1 MLTFPERIG
10 FIVFAIAMLLLA
22 AFGFFQILRA
32 IRRGSG
38 DFPWRRYLGE
48 WKERLKSEIVNVG
61 LNYPVWLNRPRVGLF
76 HFMIFAGFSFY
87 FLVNVVDFVEGFWE
101 EFTTVH
107 QAGLFPPAV
116 LGAVTL
122 DFNLLQ
128 GGAFA
133 AFNLVAD
140 LLSVAVLVGMTALL
154 IRRFIVKDKAF
165 NFRENVLLNPKVR
178 AGAIRRDS
186 LIVGLFILIHVG
198 SRWLGRGFAL
208 AESGSGDWFEPTASI
223 IANLLIAVQVSP
235 QVLEIAR
242 HVTWFTAIGL
252 ILLFFPY
259 FVISKH
265 IHIFFAPINW
275 LIYRERRFALAE
287 PNNASGAKHLQDL
300 SWHSLLDSYACIMCN
315 RCQDVC
321 PAYAAGTPLSPS
333 ALEINKRYWLNQNLL
348 KFASGKASPSLLDMA
363 ISEEAVWACTT
374 CGACVEVCPVGNA
387 PMVDIV
393 EIRQRLISDGATLD
407 GNLQKALVNLGKQGN
422 SFGQSARNRA
432 KWTQTLNFKIKD
444 ARKEQVEYLWFVGD
458 YASFD
463 ARGQNLTRQVASVFK
478 QAGLDFGILYD
489 AEWNTGN
496 DARRVGEEG
505 LFEQLAEH
513 NIAAL
518 DKAKFSRG
526 IITTDPHTMNAL
538 RFEYAKLGKQ
548 YSVLHYTQV
557 LNQLLD
563 EGKLRLKRQLD
574 YRVTYHDPC
583 YLGRYNRITAAPREL
598 LERLGV
604 TLIEMPHHGTGSF
617 CCGAGGGQLWR
628 SELVQDARPSEIRV
642 REALSVLEKP
652 NVPNV
657 PNTPNAPNSLRLKP
671 NGQSASSIPLFVVA
685 CPKDVAM
692 FADAVKTS
700 GNEDKLVVKDII
712 ELVVDAMQYPQR
724 YVANQPYRGAEVEVG
739 MNRL

>member
-1 MLTFPERIG
+1 MLSFSERIG
-10 FIVFAIAMLLLA
+10 FILFAVVMLSLA
-22 AFGFFQILRA
+22 AFGFVQILRA

-38 DFPWRRYLGE
+38 AFPWRRYLRE
-48 WKERLKSEIVNVG
+48 WKERLKTQIVNVG
-61 LNYPVWLNRPRVGLF
+61 LNYPVFQNRPRVGLL
-76 HFMIFAGFSFY
+76 HFMVFAGFSFY
-87 FLVNVVDFVEGFWE
+87 LLVNLADVVEGYFDG
-101 EFTTVH
+101 FTTLH
-107 QAGLFPPAV
+107 QGGLFA
-116 LGAVTL
+116 L
-122 DFNLLQ
+122 FNL
-128 GGAFA
+128 A
-133 AFNLVAD
+133 ADV
-140 LLSVAVLVGMTALL
+140 LSVSVLVGMSALL

-165 NFRENVLLNPKVR
+165 NIRENVLLNPRVR

-186 LIVGLFILIHVG
+186 LIVGVFILVHVG

-208 AESGSGDWFEPTASI
+208 AGSGSGDWFEPTASVV
-223 IANLLIAVQVSP
+223 ANFLMALNLSP
-235 QVLEIAR
+235 EVYEIGR
-242 HVTWFTAIGL
+242 HITWFLALGL

-259 FVISKH
+259 FILSKH
-265 IHIFFAPINW
+265 VHIFFAPINW
-275 LIYRERRFALAE
+275 LLYRERRLELAE
-287 PNNASGAKHLQDL
+287 PNDAGGVKQMQDL
-300 SWHSLLDSYACIMCN
+300 TWHSLLDSYACIMCN

-333 ALEINKRYWLNQNLL
+333 ALEINKRYWLNENL
-348 KFASGKASPSLLDMA
+348 FAFANGKPSPSLLDFA
-363 ISEEAVWACTT
+363 ISKEAVWACTT

-393 EIRQRLISDGATLD
+393 EIRQRLISEGDTLD
-407 GNLQKALVNLGKQGN
+407 GNLQKALENLGKQGN
-422 SFGQSARNRA
+422 SFGQSARARA
-432 KWTQTLNFKIKD
+432 KWTQGLNFKIKD
-444 ARKEQVEYLWFVGD
+444 ARKEEVEYLWFVGD

-463 ARGQNLTRQVASVFK
+463 GRGQNLTRQVARVFQ
-478 QAGLDFGILYD
+478 QAGLDFGILYE

-548 YSVLHYTQV
+548 YRVLHYTQV

-563 EGKLRLKRQLD
+563 KGQLRLKRQLD

-583 YLGRYNRITAAPREL
+583 YLGRYNRVTQAPREL
-598 LERLGV
+598 LQKLGV
-604 TLIEMPHHGTGSF
+604 TLIEMPRHAFGSF

-628 SELVQDARPSEIRV
+628 SELVQDARPSEIRI
-642 REALSVLEKP
+642 REALTVLDGSGLP
-652 NVPNV
+652 RP
-657 PNTPNAPNSLRLKP
+657 T
-671 NGQSASSIPLFVVA
+671 PLFIVA

-692 FADAVKTS
+692 FSDAVKTS

-712 ELVVDAMQYPQR
+712 ELVTEALQDEPRRSIQPR
-724 YVANQPYRGAEVEVG
+724 YYGAQVEVG
-739 MNRL
+739 APPGRSLHESA